1 MDTLR
6 SSDMG
11 PETEISNL
19 QNAKQRLLQKSNAE
33 LRKQKMELHEHCAV
47 LVAELRDSELFFSWY
62 VQGKDVKSK
71 EEKHKSIVKG
81 AGIKTES
88 SAYEKQQVRGETSSL
103 RIQLLKTSLLQ
114 DEIRDLKRSL
124 NEVKFENKMLESSL
138 HILSGDN
145 EELKA
150 EKILSL
156 QEIPDM
162 QRAIAELGDC
172 RHGKVS
178 LEKKLFRLEGDLTA
192 RKAIGAQDAELKMSL
207 PG

>member
-1 MDTLR
+1 ML
-6 SSDMG
+6 
-11 PETEISNL
+11 E
-19 QNAKQRLLQKSNAE
+19 
-33 LRKQKMELHEHCAV
+33 
-47 LVAELRDSELFFSWY
+47 
-62 VQGKDVKSK
+62 DVKSK

-81 AGIKTES
+81 LELKLKV
-88 SAYEKQQVRGETSSL
+88 SAYEKQQVTEETSSL

-114 DEIRDLKRSL
+114 DEIPDLKRSL
-124 NEVKFENKMLESSL
+124 NEVKFENKKLESSL

-150 EKILSL
+150 EKILSM

-162 QRAIAELGDC
+162 QRAIAEIGDC

-178 LEKKLFRLEGDLTA
+178 LEEKLFRLEGDLTA
-192 RKAIGAQDAELKMSL
+192 RKAIGARDAELKMSL

>member
-1 MDTLR
+1 MSKEVEDL
-6 SSDMG
+6 
-11 PETEISNL
+11 EE
-19 QNAKQRLLQKSNAE
+19 
-33 LRKQKMELHEHCAV
+33 
-47 LVAELRDSELFFSWY
+47 
-62 VQGKDVKSK
+62 DVKSK

-81 AGIKTES
+81 LELKLKV
-88 SAYEKQQVRGETSSL
+88 SAYEKQQVTEETSSL

-114 DEIRDLKRSL
+114 DEIPDLKRSL
-124 NEVKFENKMLESSL
+124 NEVKFENKKLESSL

-145 EELKA
+145 KELKA
-150 EKILSL
+150 EKILSM

-162 QRAIAELGDC
+162 QRAIAEIGDC

-178 LEKKLFRLEGDLTA
+178 LEEKLFRLEGDLTA